1 MTKPDQTRIRIYPKT
16 RAVLDAMLETSG
28 RPEAD
33 LIHMALTLFSAA
45 SRSTKAIAGAAR
57 EIHAARSEQAPPRG
71 ALAKTVRRVIRKWR
85 PRNL

>member
-1 MTKPDQTRIRIYPKT
+1 MTQPDRTRIRIYPKT

-57 EIHAARSEQAPPRG
+57 EIHAARKQQTPPTGRLG
-71 ALAKTVRRVIRKWR
+71 KTVRRVIRKWR